1 MPIPFLRESLKAKQ
15 ARARDVFT
23 RLLAHYPDAT
33 CSLDHRT
40 PLQLLVA
47 TILAAQCTDARVNIV
62 TKDLFKK
69 YKTCEDYAGAP
80 AAQLEKDIL
89 TCGFFRQKTKSIQN
103 TCRAIIHDFGGKVPG
118 TMEELTQL
126 PGVGRKTANVILGQ
140 CFNVPGVI
148 VDTHC
153 RRVSNRLAFTKND
166 DPAKI
171 EQDLMKVWDR
181 ENWTMYSHLMVYHG
195 RAICV
200 ARGPRCSQCP
210 VNTLC
215 PFPHT
220 AEGKK
225 IAK

>member
-1 MPIPFLRESLKAKQ
+1 MPVSSRESQKARQ
-15 ARARDVFT
+15 QRAREVYD
-23 RLLAHYPDAT
+23 RLFAHYPDAT
-33 CSLDHRT
+33 CSLDYRR
-40 PLQLLVA
+40 PLELLVA

-69 YKTCEDYAGAP
+69 YKTCQDYVDVP
-80 AAQLEKDIL
+80 ATQLEKEIQ

-103 TCRAIIHDFGGKVPG
+103 TCRAILDDFGGKVPG
-118 TMEELTQL
+118 TMEELTRL

-153 RRVSNRLAFTKND
+153 RRVTNRLAFTKND
-166 DPAKI
+166 DPTKI

-181 ENWTMYSHLMVYHG
+181 EHWTMYSHLMVFHG

-200 ARGPRCSQCP
+200 ARGPKCSQCP
-210 VNTLC
+210 VRELC
-215 PFPHT
+215 PFPDT
-220 AEGKK
+220 KEGKK